1 MKELTIKQQRFCEEY
16 VKVGNGAEAYKRA
29 YNAKKDETARVNASK
44 LLTKTNIIEYIK
56 SLNNEVREKSIADI
70 NDCLKILTELMS
82 EDKPDFIRLKAVD
95 MRLKTLGAYLEK
107 RELSGDI
114 IITVEAEE

>member
-16 VKVGNGAEAYKRA
+16 VKCGNGAEAYKRA
-29 YNAKKDETARVNASK
+29 YNVKKDETARVNASK
-44 LLTKTNIIEYIK
+44 LLTNTNVIEYIN
-56 SLNNEVREKSIADI
+56 SLNNELREKNIADI
-70 NDCLKILTELMS
+70 NDCLKIVTELMS
-82 EDKPDFIRLKAVD
+82 DDKPDFVRLKAVD

-114 IITVEAEE
+114 TITVEAEE